1 VDIKNISEGQIFKN
15 YKVLC
20 ESIGEPVKNGK
31 SKKLQLED
39 WQRYFKYSKSGHNF
53 IISEI
58 YETPTEKIDLRL
70 NGNNKAKYI
79 DKIETLILDLLVQN
93 TNDGQVFLSKN
104 KLLYT
109 LQMVNENYSYGK
121 IKPMKL
127 SKLMN
132 ITKEEIDDFYENSDG
147 MLKRNLETAL
157 DSLRSQALIT
167 WKNSLTVCHFD
178 AKVEINEFNN
188 IKAIKMESID
198 EDGDLEVEFSVHQSK
213 QKMIHRKATP
223 EEEQLIIGTERD
235 VLCKFDCK
243 TVADVFKLNKAE
255 QFYRTVREI
264 LFEQANIYLYYNSYE
279 IISNK
284 KHIVEEL
291 ESPERVEIQNE
302 INECIVEK
310 LKINT
315 ANRYNK
321 AFDKYDETKKQKY
334 SMRMDEMYC
343 ENNFKLTDTLVKL
356 GADNIKKLA
365 L

>member
-1 VDIKNISEGQIFKN
+1 MDIKNISEGQIFKN

-20 ESIGEPVKNGK
+20 AELGEPIKNGK

-39 WQRYFKYSKSGHNF
+39 WKRYFEYSMSGHNF
-53 IISEI
+53 IINKINEI
-58 YETPTEKIDLRL
+58 PTEKTDLRI

-79 DKIETLILDLLVQN
+79 NKIETLLLDLLVQN
-93 TNDGQVFLSKN
+93 GNDGQVFLSRN
-104 KLLYT
+104 KLLHT
-109 LQMVNENYSYGK
+109 LQMVNDNYSYGK
-121 IKPMKL
+121 KKPMKL

-157 DSLRSQALIT
+157 DGLRSQALIT
-167 WKNSLTVCHFD
+167 WKNSLTVCHID

-188 IKAIKMESID
+188 VKAMKMESID
-198 EDGDLEVEFSVHQSK
+198 EDGDMEVEFSLRQSS

-235 VLCKFDCK
+235 VLKEFQCN
-243 TVADVFKLNKAE
+243 TVADVFKINKAE
-255 QFYRTVREI
+255 QFYKTVREI
-264 LFEQANIYLYYNSYE
+264 LFEEANIYLYYNSYE

-284 KHIVEEL
+284 KHIIEEL
-291 ESPERVEIQNE
+291 KSPERVEIQNE
-302 INECIVEK
+302 LNNSIVEK

-315 ANRYNK
+315 ANRYNN
-321 AFDKYDETKKQKY
+321 AFDKYDETDKPKY
-334 SMRMDEMYC
+334 KMRMDEMYC

-356 GADNIKKLA
+356 GADNIKNLA